1 MYSLSTPFKL
11 RDLLPAQRMQCPHIA
26 HYLIPTIALIFGA
39 VFLMMGIAT
48 GAWIFYAIGGVVIL
62 LAGWGFN
69 AAYRHIHRLASPD
82 QVEIIHPEH
91 ITVIT
96 DTGAIKVAQNPLQKV
111 TSEDPVPPTV
121 AE

>member
-1 MYSLSTPFKL
+1 
-11 RDLLPAQRMQCPHIA
+11 MQCPHIA

-48 GAWIFYAIGGVVIL
+48 GAWIFYAIGGVVVL

-69 AAYRHIHRLASPD
+69 AAHRHIQRLAPPPSFNSYE
-82 QVEIIHPEH
+82 VEIIHPEH

-96 DTGAIKVAQNPLQKV
+96 DTGAVKIAQNPLQKV
-111 TSEDPVPPTV
+111 TAEDPVPPTV